1 MVAGIELDS
10 GDQIPVPL
18 QYMHTFFCSCA
29 INFNKV
35 SRDTEDIPG
44 NKREKQGKLRPREF
58 NFQDGLDPEFGELSS
73 CIGHYYRGRWPGWE
87 VIVVI

>member
-44 NKREKQGKLRPREF
+44 NKREKQDSVL
-58 NFQDGLDPEFGELSS
+58 
-73 CIGHYYRGRWPGWE
+73 HT
-87 VIVVI
+87 V